1 VPARV
6 ERPDLQLA
14 GRLAS
19 GRGVARVFVTLNGNT
34 VWRRDE
40 PSAPGDL
47 AVQVPLTLREGHNT
61 IVVTAAD
68 VEGRLE
74 QDVRVVSLEPPRPLA
89 LEVRYPPADEQ
100 VGQASSVVAAVA
112 GSSRGVAEVRVTL
125 NGREVHR
132 QTERRPQPSV
142 VLAVPVVLAPGA
154 NAIVVTAVEEGGATR
169 QETRTVTLA
178 VVPAAAPPAESVA
191 AAPEPERWAVVVG
204 IGAYDNAAIPRLAL
218 TTPDAEAIY
227 RALVE
232 EGGFKRENVLLLTD
246 RTERKPTLRTLKWA
260 LGTFLAR
267 SARKG
272 DTVVIFFAGHGAPEV
287 DVGGRERDGLAKYLV
302 PLDAD
307 PDDLYATGLPMDEFE
322 TIFSRIEAERVIVFL
337 DACYSGAAGG
347 RTFASRRTRALN
359 VDDGF
364 LQRLVQSRGRV
375 IVTAA
380 RAAEVSVEVRELGHG
395 LFTYYLVR
403 GLKGAADT
411 NADRVVTLQEL
422 YQYVEQEV
430 TRHARTIGANQHP
443 TMKGEL
449 EGLLPLVRTRR

>member
-1 VPARV
+1 
-6 ERPDLQLA
+6 
-14 GRLAS
+14 
-19 GRGVARVFVTLNGNT
+19 
-34 VWRRDE
+34 
-40 PSAPGDL
+40 
-47 AVQVPLTLREGHNT
+47 
-61 IVVTAAD
+61 
-68 VEGRLE
+68 
-74 QDVRVVSLEPPRPLA
+74 
-89 LEVRYPPADEQ
+89 
-100 VGQASSVVAAVA
+100 VVAAVT
-112 GSSRGVAEVRVTL
+112 GSSRGVTEVRVTL
-125 NGREVHR
+125 NGQEVHR
-132 QTERRPQPSV
+132 QTERRPLPSV
-142 VLAVPVVLAPGA
+142 VVAAPISLIRGA

-169 QETRTVTLA
+169 REARTVTLDA
-178 VVPAAAPPAESVA
+178 PSGEAVPAATA
-191 AAPEPERWAVVVG
+191 AAREPERWAVVIG

-232 EGGFKRENVLLLTD
+232 EGGFKKENVLLLTD

-267 SARKG
+267 SAGKG

-347 RTFASRRTRALN
+347 RTFASRRTRAMN
-359 VDDGF
+359 VDDAF

-380 RAAEVSVEVRELGHG
+380 RAAEVSVEVRALGHG

-403 GLKGAADT
+403 GLKGAADA
-411 NADRVVTLQEL
+411 NADKVVTLQEL

-430 TRHARTIGANQHP
+430 TRHSRAIGANQHP

-449 EGLLPLVRTRR
+449 EGLLPLVRVRR